1 MPTIVLFDIDGTLL
15 TAHGAG
21 RRAMEAGFRGVT
33 GRDDGL
39 AGIRFAG
46 MTDPSIVRSGLG
58 AIGAAHDEGVVQ
70 RVIARYLEHLPAE
83 LSRQRPRVLPGVPAM
98 LEWVGARPQV
108 AVGVGTGN
116 VERGARAK
124 LRAAGLDEH
133 FAFGGFGSDHEERAQ
148 LLRVGATRGAAQL
161 GRPVDACRVLVVGDT
176 PRDVAAARAIH
187 AQCLAVATSHY
198 DRAALREAGA
208 DHVVEDLATEDAHHW
223 MHQRLP

>member
-1 MPTIVLFDIDGTLL
+1 MTTIVLFDIDGTLL

-21 RRAMEAGFRGVT
+21 RRAMEAGFSGIT

-39 AGIRFAG
+39 AEIRFAG
-46 MTDPSIVRSGLG
+46 MTDPSIVRAGLE
-58 AIGAAHDEGVVQ
+58 AIGAAHDEHVVE
-70 RVIARYLEHLPAE
+70 RVIEHYLEHLPAQ
-83 LSRQRPRVLPGVPAM
+83 LSQRPPRVLPGVPR
-98 LEWVGARPQV
+98 LLDWVGTHSGV

-148 LLRVGATRGAAQL
+148 LLRVGAARGAAQL
-161 GRPVDACRVLVVGDT
+161 RRSVEDCRVVVVGDT

-187 AQCLAVATSHY
+187 AECVAVATSYY
-198 DRAALREAGA
+198 DRAALEETGA
-208 DHVVEDLATEDAHHW
+208 DLVVDDLATADAHEW
-223 MHQRLP
+223 LRQRLP